1 MWVLLGQV
9 PAISTWE
16 RIANTFGVPLA
27 TMLVLGYA
35 IYRAAGWAA
44 PRVDGL
50 LANHYAH
57 LDKLGHTQ
65 EAIIE
70 SVRSHDVAEQPK
82 LDRLISTSDSIHD
95 KAGDILSGVTR
106 LMDRQGM
113 EQK

>member
-1 MWVLLGQV
+1 MWLLFGQV

-27 TMLVLGYA
+27 TMVVLGYA
-35 IYRAAGWAA
+35 IYRAANWAA
-44 PRVDGL
+44 PRVDSFL
-50 LANHYAH
+50 SSHYSH
-57 LDKLGHTQ
+57 LDKLGTTQ
-65 EAIIE
+65 DAIIE
-70 SVRSHDVAEQPK
+70 SVRAHDLGEQPK
-82 LDRLISTSDSIHD
+82 LERLITTTDSIHD